1 MKSLTRLTLYSTSAF
16 APNSEAM
23 SRGTLSDPSH
33 IGLTFIQ
40 IDTLNPNNKTFD
52 EKGGIVIHE

>member
-1 MKSLTRLTLYSTSAF
+1 
-16 APNSEAM
+16 M

-40 IDTLNPNNKTFD
+40 IDTLNPNNKTSD